1 MVYDV
6 QSHRLRQAGKPV
18 PFQESPNKGGTV
30 RPLYLIMH
38 YTAGTSADGAI
49 KWLADA
55 RAKASAHLVVDRSGS
70 VTQLVPFNRVA
81 WHAGKS
87 RWNELDGMNAFS
99 LGIEIVNAGKLRRN
113 ERGQWVNWAS
123 NIIPDEE
130 VTVATHKNES
140 FATGWQIY
148 TQEQLDAVI
157 EIGLALNDEYDF
169 LDVLGHDDV
178 SPGRK
183 VDPGPAFPMTSV
195 QSKIM
200 GRV

>member
-18 PFQESPNKGGTV
+18 PFQESPNKGGAV

-70 VTQLVPFNRVA
+70 VTQLVPFNRIA

-123 NIIPDEE
+123 TIIPDEE

-140 FATGWQIY
+140 SATGSP
-148 TQEQLDAVI
+148 TPAVSVRS
-157 EIGLALNDEYDF
+157 A
-169 LDVLGHDDV
+169 
-178 SPGRK
+178 SRRSRGRWSRMAWAMSRRWC
-183 VDPGPAFPMTSV
+183 PP
-195 QSKIM
+195 KIASSSC
-200 GRV
+200 RRATKLR